1 MNCRAFHRNLEDYL
15 DDGLDFV
22 GRFGME
28 KHAGQCIQ
36 CGKDLAGAQKLRRM
50 AQQMR
55 KIKAP
60 DNFEAAVFNRIG
72 KEKARGGWFGVQKF
86 WLYGFELPSIRKMA
100 LAGAGLAALGLGI
113 FSVSNRTEINHVAP
127 VAAISPVNKLIAEKP
142 VAEKPGK
149 LEKLEKL
156 IVQQPIKPKR
166 DVVPAAMIAE
176 ASKTKRTIF
185 PEALVEKT
193 TETSDLSDYSDQD
206 EASVKSVPDTNY
218 VEYQV
223 VGPDNRPVTFR
234 LPVKSRMRAG
244 QTSDDNYY
252 LRNVSH

>member
-15 DDGLDFV
+15 DDGLDFA

-36 CGKDLAGAQKLRRM
+36 CGKDLAGAQRLRRM

-60 DNFEAAVFNRIG
+60 ENFEAAILNRIG
-72 KEKARGGWFGVQKF
+72 KEKARGGLFGVRKF
-86 WLYGFELPSIRKMA
+86 WLYGFELPSIRKIA

-113 FSVSNRTEINHVAP
+113 FSISNRPAINHSAP
-127 VAAISPVNKLIAEKP
+127 VAAIHPANKLMAEKP
-142 VAEKPGK
+142 VAEKP
-149 LEKLEKL
+149 EKQ
-156 IVQQPIKPKR
+156 IAPQPIKPKR
-166 DVVPAAMIAE
+166 DVALAAMIAE
-176 ASKTKRTIF
+176 APQPNVAVLK
-185 PEALVEKT
+185 EALVEKT
-193 TETSDLSDYSDQD
+193 TESSDLSESDYSDRQ

>member
-15 DDGLDFV
+15 DGGLDFA

-60 DNFEAAVFNRIG
+60 DNFEAAVLNRIG
-72 KEKARGGWFGVQKF
+72 KEKARGGLFGVQKF

-100 LAGAGLAALGLGI
+100 LAGAGLAALALGI
-113 FSVSNRTEINHVAP
+113 FSVSYRTAINHAAP
-127 VAAISPVNKLIAEKP
+127 PAVIGQVNKLIAEKP
-142 VAEKPGK
+142 VAEKP
-149 LEKLEKL
+149 EKLERQ
-156 IVQQPIKPKR
+156 IVQQQIKPKR
-166 DVVPAAMIAE
+166 EVAPAAMIAE
-176 ASKTKRTIF
+176 APMSKRAVL

-223 VGPDNRPVTFR
+223 IGPDNRPVTFR